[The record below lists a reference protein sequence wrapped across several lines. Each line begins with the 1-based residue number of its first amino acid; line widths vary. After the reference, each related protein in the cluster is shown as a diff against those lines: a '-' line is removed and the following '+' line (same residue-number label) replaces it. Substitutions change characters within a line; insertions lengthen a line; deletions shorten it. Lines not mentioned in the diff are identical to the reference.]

1 MTMTASTVTT
11 SPSVFT
17 TPSAPVSA
25 TVARLVFERAIR
37 MVPVRVDYPDGSS
50 RGDDSPGAPVLELVR
65 PGAFFAR
72 LGRDTKIGFGE
83 SYMAGDWKAG
93 EGTDLADLLTPF
105 AARLTSLVAPPLQR
119 LRALVDRRLPQDQ
132 DNTLSGS
139 RSNIA
144 AHYDLSNE
152 LFAAFL
158 DPTMT
163 YSCALFDN
171 DAHLGEAD
179 DRALLERAQLLKL
192 DAMLDLSRVGPGT
205 RLLEIGTGW
214 GSLAVRAAKRG
225 ANVTSI
231 TLSAEQRDL
240 ALERVRAAGVAD
252 RVDIALTDYREVHG
266 SYDAIVSIEMIEAVG
281 EAYWATY
288 LSAVDRLL
296 APGGTASIQTITMAH
311 DRLLATRH
319 SYGWIQKYIF
329 PGGLIPSLPAI
340 EQTLRSHTTLRVEGR
355 RELGP
360 HYARTLALW
369 REQFRQQWPQVRGQ
383 GFDETFRRMWE
394 FYLAYCEAGFR
405 SDYLGVSQL
414 QLARRPSW
422 A

>member
-1 MTMTASTVTT
+1 V
-11 SPSVFT
+11 
-17 TPSAPVSA
+17 
-25 TVARLVFERAIR
+25 
-37 MVPVRVDYPDGSS
+37 
-50 RGDDSPGAPVLELVR
+50 
-65 PGAFFAR
+65 
-72 LGRDTKIGFGE
+72 GE
-83 SYMAGDWKAG
+83 
-93 EGTDLADLLTPF
+93 
-105 AARLTSLVAPPLQR
+105 
-119 LRALVDRRLPQDQ
+119 
-132 DNTLSGS
+132 
-139 RSNIA
+139 
-144 AHYDLSNE
+144 
-152 LFAAFL
+152 
-158 DPTMT
+158 
-163 YSCALFDN
+163 
-171 DAHLGEAD
+171 
-179 DRALLERAQLLKL
+179 
-192 DAMLDLSRVGPGT
+192 GT

-394 FYLAYCEAGFR
+394 F
-405 SDYLGVSQL
+405 
-414 QLARRPSW
+414 
-422 A
+422 